1 MYTGGGKLPSPVYA
15 EVFMKSKPL
24 AQRLL
29 GAILILLLSF
39 LLVLSQSLYS
49 LDRLFSDPLYQSGS
63 IPGTKIKIIAIDEKT
78 IQAYGDV
85 STWSREIPA
94 KLVQTLYA
102 DAQNAPAVTVFDM
115 LYVSAKDEGGDLAF
129 AQACREAGNVVTA
142 LNAVHKQEISLI
154 DGTLS
159 VDSEHILMME
169 SPYAA
174 LKDATRSGFANA
186 YIDRDGALRYARLQL
201 EDQGVIVDS
210 LALAAYRV
218 YAENT
223 NATVTL
229 PKTKDGFFAFA
240 YTAKGGD
247 GFEVVSLC
255 DVLEDKIPPA
265 AFRDCAVF
273 VGAYAP
279 GMQDAYSTP
288 IDRSDPMYGVEIHAN
303 IFKALTEQKTAVP
316 ISVPLYAGGVALLS
330 AGFYLLIAKRKIV
343 FATIALC
350 ACTAICIVLPKVL
363 FTQGVEVALVY
374 PILCMLVIYAVKLIL
389 GYVLESIKKQKV
401 INAFKKYVAPE
412 VVDELAKKGDFSIS
426 LGGEKR
432 HVAVLFVDIRGFTP
446 MSEGLM
452 PEEVVEILN
461 EYLNLTTN
469 AIFKNKGTL
478 DKFIGDATMAIFNAP
493 FDLDDYVFRAV
504 CTAMDIAKGS
514 DALQAKL
521 QERFGRSVSFGIG
534 VHCGDAVVGNIGC
547 EHRMDFTA
555 IGDTVNT
562 AARLESNAARG
573 QILISKEVYEHVKD
587 RVDAKEIGAIPLKGK
602 SQEVFV
608 YQLSEI
614 ITEKRIDE

>member
-1 MYTGGGKLPSPVYA
+1 
-15 EVFMKSKPL
+15 MKSKPL

-29 GAILILLLSF
+29 WAILILLLSF

-129 AQACREAGNVVTA
+129 AQACREVGNVVTA

-186 YIDRDGALRYARLQL
+186 YMDRDGALRYARLQL

-229 PKTKDGFFAFA
+229 PKTKDGFFTFT

-247 GFEVVSLC
+247 GFEVISLC
-255 DVLEDKIPPA
+255 DVLEGKIPPA

-288 IDRSDPMYGVEIHAN
+288 IDRSEPMYGVEIHAN
-303 IFKALTEQKTAVP
+303 IFKALTEQKTSVP
-316 ISVPLYAGGVALLS
+316 ISVPLYAGVVALLS

-350 ACTAICIVLPKVL
+350 ACTAICIVLPKAL

-374 PILCMLVIYAVKLIL
+374 PILCMLVIYVVKLIL

-401 INAFKKYVAPE
+401 INAFKKYVAPQ

-514 DALQAKL
+514 DALEAKL

-602 SQEVFV
+602 SQEVFI
-608 YQLSEI
+608 YQLNEI

>member
-1 MYTGGGKLPSPVYA
+1 
-15 EVFMKSKPL
+15 MKSKPL

-49 LDRLFSDPLYQSGS
+49 FDRLFSDPLYQSGS
-63 IPGTKIKIIAIDEKT
+63 IPGTQIKIIAIDEKT

-129 AQACREAGNVVTA
+129 AQACSEAGNVVTA

-169 SPYAA
+169 SPYSA
-174 LKDATRSGFANA
+174 LKDATKSGFANA
-186 YIDRDGALRYARLQL
+186 YMDRDGALRYAKLQL

-229 PKTKDGFFAFA
+229 PKTKDGFFTFA

-247 GFEVVSLC
+247 GFEVISLC

-288 IDRSDPMYGVEIHAN
+288 IDRSEPMYGVEIHAN
-303 IFKALTEQKTAVP
+303 IFKALTEQKTSVP
-316 ISVPLYAGGVALLS
+316 ISVPLYAGVVALLS

-350 ACTAICIVLPKVL
+350 ACTAICIVLPKAL

-374 PILCMLVIYAVKLIL
+374 PILCMLVIYVVKLIL

-514 DALQAKL
+514 DALEAKL

>member
-1 MYTGGGKLPSPVYA
+1 
-15 EVFMKSKPL
+15 MKSKPL

-63 IPGTKIKIIAIDEKT
+63 IPGTQIKIIAIDEKT

-129 AQACREAGNVVTA
+129 AQACKEAGNVVTA

-159 VDSEHILMME
+159 VDSEHISMME
-169 SPYAA
+169 SPYSA
-174 LKDATRSGFANA
+174 LKDATKSGFANA
-186 YIDRDGALRYARLQL
+186 YMDRDGALRYAKLQL

-229 PKTKDGFFAFA
+229 PKTKDGFFTFT

-247 GFEVVSLC
+247 GFEVISLC

-288 IDRSDPMYGVEIHAN
+288 IDRSEPMYGVEIHAN
-303 IFKALTEQKTAVP
+303 IFKALTEQKTSVP
-316 ISVPLYAGGVALLS
+316 ISVPLYAGVVALLS

-350 ACTAICIVLPKVL
+350 ACTAICIVLPKAL

-374 PILCMLVIYAVKLIL
+374 PILCMLVIYVVKLIL

-401 INAFKKYVAPE
+401 INAFKKYVAPQ

-514 DALQAKL
+514 DALEAKL

-602 SQEVFV
+602 SQEVFI
-608 YQLSEI
+608 YQLNEI
-614 ITEKRIDE
+614 ITEKKVDE

>member
-1 MYTGGGKLPSPVYA
+1 
-15 EVFMKSKPL
+15 MKSKPL

-29 GAILILLLSF
+29 WAILILLLSF

-94 KLVQTLYA
+94 QLVQTLYA

-115 LYVSAKDEGGDLAF
+115 LYISAKDEGGDLAF
-129 AQACREAGNVVTA
+129 AQACSEAGNVVTA

-159 VDSEHILMME
+159 VDSEHISMME
-169 SPYAA
+169 YPYSA
-174 LKDATRSGFANA
+174 LKDATKSGFANA
-186 YIDRDGALRYARLQL
+186 YVDRDGALRYAKLQL
-201 EDQGVIVDS
+201 EDQGVIVNS

-229 PKTKDGFFAFA
+229 PQTKDGFFTFT

-247 GFEVVSLC
+247 GFEVISLC

-288 IDRSDPMYGVEIHAN
+288 IDRSEPMYGVEIHAN

-316 ISVPLYAGGVALLS
+316 ISVPLYAGVVALLS

-350 ACTAICIVLPKVL
+350 ACTAICIVLPKAL

-374 PILCMLVIYAVKLIL
+374 PILCMLVIYVVKLIL
-389 GYVLESIKKQKV
+389 GYVLESMKKQKV
-401 INAFKKYVAPE
+401 INAFKKYVAPQ

-452 PEEVVEILN
+452 PEDVVEILN

-514 DALQAKL
+514 DALEAKL

-602 SQEVFV
+602 SQEVFI
-608 YQLSEI
+608 YQLNEI

>member
-1 MYTGGGKLPSPVYA
+1 
-15 EVFMKSKPL
+15 MKSKPL

-49 LDRLFSDPLYQSGS
+49 FDRLFSDPLYQSGS

-129 AQACREAGNVVTA
+129 AQACNEAGNVVTA

-159 VDSEHILMME
+159 VDSEHISMME
-169 SPYAA
+169 SPYSA
-174 LKDATRSGFANA
+174 LKDATKSGFANA
-186 YIDRDGALRYARLQL
+186 YMDRDGALRYAKLQL

-229 PKTKDGFFAFA
+229 PKTKDGFFTFT

-247 GFEVVSLC
+247 GFEVISLC

-288 IDRSDPMYGVEIHAN
+288 IDRSEPMYGVEIHAN
-303 IFKALTEQKTAVP
+303 IFKALTEQKTSVP
-316 ISVPLYAGGVALLS
+316 ISVPLYAGVVALLS

-350 ACTAICIVLPKVL
+350 ACTAICIVLPKAL

-374 PILCMLVIYAVKLIL
+374 PILCMLVIYVVKLIL

-401 INAFKKYVAPE
+401 INAFKKYVAPQ

-514 DALQAKL
+514 DALEAKL

-602 SQEVFV
+602 SQEVFI
-608 YQLSEI
+608 YQLNEI
-614 ITEKRIDE
+614 ITEKKIDE

>member
-1 MYTGGGKLPSPVYA
+1 
-15 EVFMKSKPL
+15 MKSKPL

-29 GAILILLLSF
+29 WAILILLLSF

-102 DAQNAPAVTVFDM
+102 DARTAPAVTVFDM

-129 AQACREAGNVVTA
+129 AQACSEAGNVVTA

-159 VDSEHILMME
+159 VDSEHISMME
-169 SPYAA
+169 SPYSA
-174 LKDATRSGFANA
+174 LKDATKSGFANA
-186 YIDRDGALRYARLQL
+186 YVDRDGALRYAKLQL

-229 PKTKDGFFAFA
+229 PQTKDGFFTFT

-247 GFEVVSLC
+247 GFEVISLC

-288 IDRSDPMYGVEIHAN
+288 IDRSEPMYGVEIHAN
-303 IFKALTEQKTAVP
+303 IFKALTEQKTSVP
-316 ISVPLYAGGVALLS
+316 ISVPLYAGVVALLS

-343 FATIALC
+343 FTTIALC
-350 ACTAICIVLPKVL
+350 ACTAICIVLPKAL

-374 PILCMLVIYAVKLIL
+374 PILCMLVIYVVKLIL

-401 INAFKKYVAPE
+401 INAFKKYVAPQ

-452 PEEVVEILN
+452 PEDVVEILN

-514 DALQAKL
+514 DALEAKL

-602 SQEVFV
+602 SQEVFI
-608 YQLSEI
+608 YQLNEI

>member
-1 MYTGGGKLPSPVYA
+1 
-15 EVFMKSKPL
+15 MKSKPL

-63 IPGTKIKIIAIDEKT
+63 IPGTQIKIIAIDEKT

-129 AQACREAGNVVTA
+129 AQACKEAGNVVTA

-159 VDSEHILMME
+159 VDSEHISMME
-169 SPYAA
+169 SPYSA
-174 LKDATRSGFANA
+174 LKDATKSGFANA
-186 YIDRDGALRYARLQL
+186 YMDRDGALRYAKLQL

-229 PKTKDGFFAFA
+229 PKTKDGFFTFT

-247 GFEVVSLC
+247 GFEVISLC

-288 IDRSDPMYGVEIHAN
+288 IDRSEPMYGVEIHAN
-303 IFKALTEQKTAVP
+303 IFKALTEQKTSVP
-316 ISVPLYAGGVALLS
+316 ISVPLYAGVVALLS

-350 ACTAICIVLPKVL
+350 ACTAICIVLPKAL

-374 PILCMLVIYAVKLIL
+374 PILCMLVIYVVKLIL

-401 INAFKKYVAPE
+401 INAFKKYVAPQ

-514 DALQAKL
+514 DALEAKL

-602 SQEVFV
+602 SQEVFI
-608 YQLSEI
+608 YQLNEI
-614 ITEKRIDE
+614 ITEKKIDE

>member
-1 MYTGGGKLPSPVYA
+1 
-15 EVFMKSKPL
+15 MKHKPF
-24 AQRLL
+24 AQKMIW
-29 GAILILLLSF
+29 ATLILVLSF
-39 LLVLSQSLYS
+39 LLAFSQAIYS
-49 LDRLFSDPLYQSGS
+49 FDRLFSDSLYQSGS
-63 IPGTKIKIIAIDEKT
+63 AQSNRIKIIAIDEKT

-94 KLVQTLYA
+94 KLVQTLYE

-115 LYVSAKDEGGDLAF
+115 LYVSEKDADGDLAF
-129 AQACREAGNVVTA
+129 AQACGEAGNVVTA
-142 LNAVHKQEISLI
+142 LNAVHKQEVSVI

-159 VDSEHILMME
+159 VDSENISMIE
-169 SPYAA
+169 TPYQA
-174 LKDATRSGFANA
+174 LRDASKSGFANA
-186 YIDRDGALRYARLQL
+186 YMDRDGVLRYAKLRLNNGD
-201 EDQGVIVDS
+201 ETVNS
-210 LALAAYRV
+210 LAFEAYRV
-218 YAENT
+218 YAK
-223 NATVTL
+223 ATGEPVVI
-229 PKTKDGFFAFA
+229 PKTKNGFFAFV

-247 GFEVVSLC
+247 GFEVISLC
-255 DVLEDKIPPA
+255 DVLDGKIPPA

-288 IDRSDPMYGVEIHAN
+288 IDRSEQMYGVEIHAN
-303 IFKALTEQKTAVP
+303 IFKALIEQNTAVP
-316 ISVPLYAGGVALLS
+316 VSTLGYAAIVALLTV
-330 AGFYLLIAKRKIV
+330 GFYLLIDKCKIV
-343 FATIALC
+343 FATIALGGC
-350 ACTAICIVLPKVL
+350 SAICLVLPKVL
-363 FTQGVEVALVY
+363 FTQGIEVALVY
-374 PILCMLVIYAVKLIL
+374 PILCMLVIYAIKLIL
-389 GYVLESIKKQKV
+389 GYVLESIKKQRV
-401 INAFKKYVAPE
+401 INAFKKYVAPQ

-461 EYLNLTTN
+461 EYLNLTTH

-514 DALQAKL
+514 DTLEAKL

-547 EHRMDFTA
+547 EYRMDFTA

-608 YQLSEI
+608 YQLNEI

>member
-1 MYTGGGKLPSPVYA
+1 
-15 EVFMKSKPL
+15 MKSKPL

-29 GAILILLLSF
+29 WAILILLLSF

-129 AQACREAGNVVTA
+129 AQACSEAGNVVTA

-159 VDSEHILMME
+159 VDSEHISMIE
-169 SPYAA
+169 SPYSA
-174 LKDATRSGFANA
+174 LKDATKSGFANA
-186 YIDRDGALRYARLQL
+186 YVDRDGALRYAKLQL

-229 PKTKDGFFAFA
+229 PQTKDGFFTFT

-247 GFEVVSLC
+247 GFEVISLC

-288 IDRSDPMYGVEIHAN
+288 IDRSEPMYGVEIHAN
-303 IFKALTEQKTAVP
+303 IFKALTEQKTSVP
-316 ISVPLYAGGVALLS
+316 ISVPLYAGVVALLS

-350 ACTAICIVLPKVL
+350 ACTAICIVLPKAL

-374 PILCMLVIYAVKLIL
+374 PILCMLVIYVVKLIL
-389 GYVLESIKKQKV
+389 GYVLESMKKQKV
-401 INAFKKYVAPE
+401 INAFKKYVAPQ

-452 PEEVVEILN
+452 PEDVVEILN

-514 DALQAKL
+514 DALEAKL

-602 SQEVFV
+602 SQEVFI
-608 YQLSEI
+608 YQLNEI

>member
-1 MYTGGGKLPSPVYA
+1 MYTGGGKLPSPVSA

-63 IPGTKIKIIAIDEKT
+63 IPGTQIKIIAIDEKT

-129 AQACREAGNVVTA
+129 AQACSEAGNVVTA

-169 SPYAA
+169 SPYSA
-174 LKDATRSGFANA
+174 LKDATKSGFANA
-186 YIDRDGALRYARLQL
+186 YMDRDGALRYAKLQL

-229 PKTKDGFFAFA
+229 PKTKDGFFTFT

-247 GFEVVSLC
+247 GFEVISLC

-288 IDRSDPMYGVEIHAN
+288 IDRSEPMYGVEIHAN
-303 IFKALTEQKTAVP
+303 IFKALTEQKTSVP

-350 ACTAICIVLPKVL
+350 ACTAICIVLPKAL

-374 PILCMLVIYAVKLIL
+374 PILCMLVIYVVKLIL

-401 INAFKKYVAPE
+401 INAFKKYVAPQ

-514 DALQAKL
+514 DALEAKL

-602 SQEVFV
+602 SQEVFI
-608 YQLSEI
+608 YQLNEI

>member
-1 MYTGGGKLPSPVYA
+1 MQVAASRHLHKRRI
-15 EVFMKSKPL
+15 FMNHKPL
-24 AQRLL
+24 VQRLL
-29 GAILILLLSF
+29 WATLIFLLSF
-39 LLVLSQSLYS
+39 LLALSQALYS
-49 LDRLFSDPLYQSGS
+49 FDRLFSDPLYQSGS
-63 IPGTKIKIIAIDEKT
+63 IASNRTKIIAIDEKT

-85 STWSREIPA
+85 SGWSREIPA
-94 KLVQTLYA
+94 RLVEILNA
-102 DAQNAPAVTVFDM
+102 DDQNAPAVTVFDM
-115 LYVSAKDEGGDLAF
+115 LYVSARDPEGDLAF
-129 AQACREAGNVVTA
+129 AQACLEAGNVVTA
-142 LNAVHKQEISLI
+142 LNVVHRQEVSLV
-154 DGTLS
+154 DGSIT
-159 VDSEHILMME
+159 VDSEHISMIE
-169 SPYAA
+169 APYTA
-174 LKDATRSGFANA
+174 LQNATRSGFANA
-186 YIDRDGALRYARLQL
+186 YMDRDGVLRYAKLQL
-201 EDQGVIVDS
+201 QNGEKAVDS

-218 YAENT
+218 YSENIGT
-223 NATVTL
+223 SVTL
-229 PKTKDGFFAFA
+229 PKTKNGFFAFS

-247 GFEVVSLC
+247 GFEVLSLC
-255 DVLEDKIPPA
+255 DVLDGKIPPA

-288 IDRSDPMYGVEIHAN
+288 IDRSNPMYGVEIHAS

-316 ISVPLYAGGVALLS
+316 VSAFPYAVIVALLS

-350 ACTAICIVLPKVL
+350 GCTAICIALPKVL
-363 FTQGVEVALVY
+363 FTQGIEVALVY
-374 PILCMLVIYAVKLIL
+374 PVLCILVIYVVKLIL
-389 GYVLESIKKQKV
+389 GYVLESIKKQRV
-401 INAFKKYVAPE
+401 INAFKKYVAPQ
-412 VVDELAKKGDFSIS
+412 VVDELAKKDDFSIS

-493 FDLDDYVFRAV
+493 FDLDDYVFLAV

-514 DALQAKL
+514 NALDAKL

-587 RVDAKEIGAIPLKGK
+587 RVDANAIGAIPLKGK

-608 YQLSEI
+608 YQLNEI
-614 ITEKRIDE
+614 KTEKRIDE

>member
-1 MYTGGGKLPSPVYA
+1 
-15 EVFMKSKPL
+15 MKSKPL

-29 GAILILLLSF
+29 WAILILLLSF

-129 AQACREAGNVVTA
+129 AQACSEAGNVVTA

-159 VDSEHILMME
+159 VDSEHISMME
-169 SPYAA
+169 SPYSA
-174 LKDATRSGFANA
+174 LKDATKSGFANA
-186 YIDRDGALRYARLQL
+186 YMDRDGALRYAKLQL

-229 PKTKDGFFAFA
+229 PKTKDGFFTFT

-247 GFEVVSLC
+247 GFEVISLC

-288 IDRSDPMYGVEIHAN
+288 IDKSEPMYGVEIHAN
-303 IFKALTEQKTAVP
+303 IFKALTEQKTSVP
-316 ISVPLYAGGVALLS
+316 ISVPLYAGIVALLS

-350 ACTAICIVLPKVL
+350 ACTAICIVLPKAL

-374 PILCMLVIYAVKLIL
+374 PILCMLVIYVVKLIL

-401 INAFKKYVAPE
+401 INAFKKYVAPQ

-514 DALQAKL
+514 DALEAKL
-521 QERFGRSVSFGIG
+521 QERFGRSVSFGVG

-608 YQLSEI
+608 YQLNEI
-614 ITEKRIDE
+614 KTEKRIDE

>member
-1 MYTGGGKLPSPVYA
+1 
-15 EVFMKSKPL
+15 MKRKPL
-24 AQRLL
+24 AQRMLWATL
-29 GAILILLLSF
+29 VLLLSF
-39 LLVLSQSLYS
+39 LLVFSQALYS
-49 LDRLFSDPLYQSGS
+49 LDRLFSDPFYQSGS
-63 IPGTKIKIIAIDEKT
+63 APSSRIKIIAIDEKT

-94 KLVQTLYA
+94 RLVQVLHG

-115 LYVSAKDEGGDLAF
+115 LYVSAKDADGDLAF
-129 AQACREAGNVVTA
+129 AQACLQAGNVVTA
-142 LNAVHKQEISLI
+142 VNVVHRQEISLI
-154 DGTLS
+154 DGSVT
-159 VDSEHILMME
+159 VDSEHISMIE
-169 SPYAA
+169 NPYQA
-174 LKDATRSGFANA
+174 LQEATRSGFANA
-186 YIDRDGALRYARLQL
+186 YMDRDGVLRYAKLQL
-201 EDQGVIVDS
+201 QDGDLTVDS

-218 YAENT
+218 YAE
-223 NATVTL
+223 AVGESVTL
-229 PKTKDGFFAFA
+229 PKTKDGFFAFS
-240 YTAKGGD
+240 YTAKGGE
-247 GFEVVSLC
+247 GFEVLSLC
-255 DVLEDKIPPA
+255 DVLEGKIPSA

-288 IDRSDPMYGVEIHAN
+288 IDRSEPMYGVEIHAN
-303 IFKALTEQKTAVP
+303 IFKALTEQKTALPV
-316 ISVPLYAGGVALLS
+316 STLWYAVAVALLS
-330 AGFYLLIAKRKIV
+330 AGFYLLIEKRRILV
-343 FATIALC
+343 ATLWLC
-350 ACTAICIVLPKVL
+350 GCTAVCIVLPKVL
-363 FTQGVEVALVY
+363 LAQGMEIALVY

-389 GYVLESIKKQKV
+389 GYVLESVKKQRV
-401 INAFKKYVAPE
+401 INAFKKYVAPQ
-412 VVDELAKKGDFSIS
+412 VVDELAKKGDFSIT

-446 MSEGLM
+446 MSEGLS

-514 DALQAKL
+514 DALEAKL

-573 QILISKEVYEHVKD
+573 QILISREVYECVKD
-587 RVDAKEIGAIPLKGK
+587 RVAAEEIGVIPLKGK

-608 YQLSEI
+608 YQLNEI
-614 ITEKRIDE
+614 KTENEIHE

>member
-1 MYTGGGKLPSPVYA
+1 
-15 EVFMKSKPL
+15 MKSKPL

-29 GAILILLLSF
+29 WAILILLLSF

-129 AQACREAGNVVTA
+129 AQACSAAGNVVTA

-159 VDSEHILMME
+159 VDSEHISMME
-169 SPYAA
+169 APYSA

-186 YIDRDGALRYARLQL
+186 YVDRDGALRYAKLQL

-229 PKTKDGFFAFA
+229 PKTKDGFFTFT

-247 GFEVVSLC
+247 GFEVISLC

-288 IDRSDPMYGVEIHAN
+288 IDRSEPMYGVEIHAN
-303 IFKALTEQKTAVP
+303 IFKALTEQKTSVP
-316 ISVPLYAGGVALLS
+316 ISVPLYAGVVALLS

-350 ACTAICIVLPKVL
+350 ACTAICIVLPKAL

-374 PILCMLVIYAVKLIL
+374 PILCMLVIYVVKLIL

-401 INAFKKYVAPE
+401 INAFKKYVAPQ

-452 PEEVVEILN
+452 PEDVVEILN

-514 DALQAKL
+514 DALEAKL

-573 QILISKEVYEHVKD
+573 QILISKEAYEHVKD

-602 SQEVFV
+602 SQEVFI
-608 YQLSEI
+608 YQLNEI

>member
-1 MYTGGGKLPSPVYA
+1 
-15 EVFMKSKPL
+15 MKSKPL

-63 IPGTKIKIIAIDEKT
+63 IPGTQIKIIAIDEKT

-129 AQACREAGNVVTA
+129 AQACKEAGNVVTA

-159 VDSEHILMME
+159 VDSEHISMME
-169 SPYAA
+169 SPYSA
-174 LKDATRSGFANA
+174 LKDATKSGFANA
-186 YIDRDGALRYARLQL
+186 YMDRDGALRYAKLQL

-229 PKTKDGFFAFA
+229 PKTKDGFFTFA

-247 GFEVVSLC
+247 GFEVISLC

-288 IDRSDPMYGVEIHAN
+288 IDRSEPMYGVEIHAN
-303 IFKALTEQKTAVP
+303 IFKALTEQKTSVP
-316 ISVPLYAGGVALLS
+316 ISVPLYAGVVALLS

-350 ACTAICIVLPKVL
+350 ACTAICIVLPKAL

-374 PILCMLVIYAVKLIL
+374 PILCMLVIYVVKLIL

-401 INAFKKYVAPE
+401 INAFKKYVAPQ

-514 DALQAKL
+514 DALEAKL

-602 SQEVFV
+602 SQEVFI
-608 YQLSEI
+608 YQLNEI
-614 ITEKRIDE
+614 ITEKKIDE